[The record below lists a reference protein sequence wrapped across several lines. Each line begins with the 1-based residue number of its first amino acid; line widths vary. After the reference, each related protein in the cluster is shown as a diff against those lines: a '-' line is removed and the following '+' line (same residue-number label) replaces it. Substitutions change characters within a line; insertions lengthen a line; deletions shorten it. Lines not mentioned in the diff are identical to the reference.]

1 MEISHEL
8 VQYLEELARIRLSD
22 EEQVTIQ
29 KDLGD
34 ILSYFDKLNELDTQ
48 GIDQMSHALAGEN
61 VFREDEVTSG
71 NQRDALLQN
80 APESKNGCYKVP
92 KTVE

>member
-1 MEISHEL
+1 MDISREL
-8 VQYLEELARIRLSD
+8 VNYLEELARIRLNED
-22 EEQVTIQ
+22 EQETIQ

-34 ILSYFDKLNELDTQ
+34 ILNYINKLNELDTQ

-71 NQRDALLQN
+71 NQRDVLLQN
-80 APESKNGCYKVP
+80 APEKKNGCYKVP